1 MRRISHRGLV
11 AAMEEENLLPE
22 EAATDEVSD
31 LANSQEEGL
40 TDIAEDEAGL
50 AEHDALTD
58 EAVDTAEA
66 LESIRDDLKAALEHG
81 GLEQGGAAILRSSL
95 GHLYKR
101 TGLKT
106 VRVTPALESFGSIS
120 RREDATKIALEEV
133 KEQLKKIWETIVAAV
148 KKAIEW
154 IKSFWKKLWDNTE
167 PMIKRAEELKA
178 AASKVEGEA
187 SEKVIKNAGMAKAL
201 HIQGKVPEGAE
212 GAARMVEVGKKVFGD
227 YGAWINSIE
236 GSTKDL
242 SNISE
247 FTSAM
252 DHDSFG
258 LDPIHDAASQG
269 IPAEGEAKV
278 GRSKELP
285 GGNALVVIIAKD
297 IEKSKAGVMPFNKT
311 SAEFKGEDV
320 PVHQNK
326 EHMIAVCD
334 AVIEIGN
341 LIKTNEN
348 TIGICEKAKNDLLK
362 KMDEAQ
368 KKEEGQG
375 EAIKAARAALKL
387 IDTPYVALASY
398 AVKVGKSLN
407 QQVEQSIKAFGA
419 KKEEAKPEAKPE
431 AKAA

>member
-1 MRRISHRGLV
+1 MRRISHVGLV

-22 EAATDEVSD
+22 EAETSEVSD

-81 GLEQGGAAILRSSL
+81 GLEQGGAAILRTSL
-95 GHLYKR
+95 NHMYKR
-101 TGLKT
+101 VSINTK
-106 VRVTPALESFGSIS
+106 RVTPALESFGSIS

-133 KEQLKKIWETIVAAV
+133 KETLQKVWATIVAAV

-167 PMIKRAEELKA
+167 PMMKRAEELKA
-178 AASKVEGEA
+178 AAGKVDGEA
-187 SEKVIKNAGMAKAL
+187 SEKTFKNAGMAKAL
-201 HIQGKVPEGAE
+201 HIAGKVPEGAE
-212 GAARMVEVGKKVFGD
+212 GAARMAEVAKKVFSD
-227 YGAWINSIE
+227 YGAWTSGIE

-242 SNISE
+242 SNIGE
-247 FTSAM
+247 LAKAL
-252 DHDSFG
+252 DHDAFG
-258 LDPIHDAASQG
+258 LQAVHDAASQG
-269 IPAEGEAKV
+269 IPVEGEAKV
-278 GRSKELP
+278 GRSEELP
-285 GGNALVVIIAKD
+285 GGNALVVVIAKD
-297 IEKSKAGVMPFNKT
+297 IEKSKAGIMPFNKT
-311 SAEFKGEDV
+311 SADFKGEDV

-334 AVIEIGN
+334 AVINIGQA
-341 LIKTNEN
+341 IKANEGA
-348 TIGICEKAKNDLLK
+348 IASGEKAKNELLK
-362 KMDEAQ
+362 AMDEAQ

-419 KKEEAKPEAKPE
+419 KKEEAKPEE
-431 AKAA
+431 AKAAA

>member
-22 EAATDEVSD
+22 EPATDEVAD

-81 GLEQGGAAILRSSL
+81 GLEQGGAAVLRTSL

-106 VRVTPALESFGSIS
+106 ARVTPALESFGSIS

-133 KEQLKKIWETIVAAV
+133 KEQLKKIWDTIVAAI

-154 IKSFWKKLWDNTE
+154 VKSFWKKLWDNTE
-167 PMIKRAEELKA
+167 PMMKRAEELKA

-187 SEKVIKNAGMAKAL
+187 SEKVIKNSGMAKAL

-212 GAARMVEVGKKVFGD
+212 GAARMVEVAKKVFSD
-227 YGAWINSIE
+227 YGTWTKGIE
-236 GSTKDL
+236 DATKDL
-242 SNISE
+242 ANIGE
-247 FTSAM
+247 FASVV
-252 DHDSFG
+252 DHDAFG
-258 LDPIHDAASQG
+258 LDPVHDAASQG

-285 GGNALVVIIAKD
+285 GGNALVLIIAKD
-297 IEKSKAGVMPFNKT
+297 VEKSKAGVMPFNKA

-341 LIKTNEN
+341 LIKSNESAIAN
-348 TIGICEKAKNDLLK
+348 TEKAKSDLLR
-362 KMDEAQ
+362 KMDEAA
-368 KKEEGQG
+368 KKDEGQA
-375 EAIKAARAALKL
+375 EAIKTARAALKL